1 MTMRLLTLLLAAI
14 GASTALHHDVKRSL
28 PSLAAHSVRRQG
40 LFFVSKAHA

>member
-14 GASTALHHDVKRSL
+14 GASTALHDDVKRSL